1 VAIGED
7 FQARTEDSITSPYQQ
22 RTYNASHVA
31 ANLIMTAKGGG
42 RKGSK
47 LKDYVS
53 DKLSIA
59 GVSERVKDLFS
70 SLGLCRSIK
79 YMNLAAD
86 KAVDSII
93 REGWDSKGRAFG
105 LLIQTFDNMGMRK
118 RMGYVQYTLLILIY
132 MPVEKLIEMNI
143 YPNPAR
149 SDHEAACSECLSWS
163 GRAWSDVKDI
173 TEADEDHSNDYFDF
187 SITNVDGVLL
197 ASEVTLPSIEFII
210 MAMNKRILPT
220 LDESREMI
228 QANTFDTDTDQ
239 TISHSASGRVTSM
252 TMNTDEVTM
261 NMAELNVREFEVDDI
276 NNLDE
281 DGLHH
286 ENKSIYEINN
296 AKMDVPWQLDL
307 NNKNTVKKLMTTRTI
322 YVSGALL
329 VRATKPRLILTM
341 QMRILL
347 ITHLIY
353 H

>member
-1 VAIGED
+1 
-7 FQARTEDSITSPYQQ
+7 
-22 RTYNASHVA
+22 
-31 ANLIMTAKGGG
+31 
-42 RKGSK
+42 
-47 LKDYVS
+47 
-53 DKLSIA
+53 
-59 GVSERVKDLFS
+59 
-70 SLGLCRSIK
+70 
-79 YMNLAAD
+79 
-86 KAVDSII
+86 
-93 REGWDSKGRAFG
+93 
-105 LLIQTFDNMGMRK
+105 
-118 RMGYVQYTLLILIY
+118 
-132 MPVEKLIEMNI
+132 
-143 YPNPAR
+143 
-149 SDHEAACSECLSWS
+149 
-163 GRAWSDVKDI
+163 
-173 TEADEDHSNDYFDF
+173 
-187 SITNVDGVLL
+187 
-197 ASEVTLPSIEFII
+197 

-239 TISHSASGRVTSM
+239 TISHCASGRVTSM

-276 NNLDE
+276 NNLDK

-286 ENKSIYEINN
+286 ENKSIYEINK

>member
-1 VAIGED
+1 MS
-7 FQARTEDSITSPYQQ
+7 SIENSHQ
-22 RTYNASHVA
+22 RTKQTRSSAPSVSLLILEGGSAPSDGVA
-31 ANLIMTAKGGG
+31 AAGAAPRKCVRCSADVDVANSSYAQIIGGQG
-42 RKGSK
+42 TSSHGCMHTVCMQCFGLAHALRSADIK
-47 LKDYVS
+47 LKCP
-53 DKLSIA
+53 
-59 GVSERVKDLFS
+59 GFS
-70 SLGLCRSIK
+70 YAYQSRRWIVHSP
-79 YMNLAAD
+79 
-86 KAVDSII
+86 V
-93 REGWDSKGRAFG
+93 G
-105 LLIQTFDNMGMRK
+105 LLIQTYDVMGMRK

-132 MPVEKLIEMNI
+132 MLVEKLIEMNI

-187 SITNVDGVLL
+187 SITNADGVLL

-228 QANTFDTDTDQ
+228 QANTFNTDTDQ
-239 TISHSASGRVTSM
+239 TTSHSASGRVTSM
-252 TMNTDEVTM
+252 SMNTDEVTM

-276 NNLDE
+276 NDLDE

-307 NNKNTVKKLMTTRTI
+307 NNKNTMKK
-322 YVSGALL
+322 
-329 VRATKPRLILTM
+329 
-341 QMRILL
+341 
-347 ITHLIY
+347 
-353 H
+353 